1 MQTIIESEKSNMNFM
16 TAVSACFKKYAT
28 FSGRARRS
36 EYWYFFLFCTL
47 VSVVLGL
54 IFGQTM
60 AFVSTM
66 FTLAT
71 LVPSLAVTWRRMHD
85 IGKCGAWSLIVL
97 IPVVGAIIFLIWTC
111 KNGEEGENEY
121 GENPKGE

>member
-1 MQTIIESEKSNMNFM
+1 MNFM
-16 TAVSACFKKYAT
+16 TAVSTCFKKYAT

-36 EYWYFFLFCTL
+36 EYWYFFLFTL
-47 VSVVLGL
+47 VISMVLGL
-54 IFGQTM
+54 IFKNQTLPSNL
-60 AFVSTM
+60 F
-66 FTLAT
+66 
-71 LVPSLAVTWRRMHD
+71 SLAVLVPTLAVSWRRMHD

-97 IPVVGAIIFLIWTC
+97 IPVVGAIIFLIWTS